1 MPGNQ
6 QAFSTAIN
14 AADRFRWDS
23 QWMEAAREYQRALAE
38 FPDDATARGGLGFC
52 YMQTKQWQQ
61 ALNEYEYILKRDS
74 TNVIAL
80 SKTAELYGILG
91 RRNDA
96 YRAYLLLADLYSQAG
111 QGARAEAAWQKTVQL
126 APDNPEPH
134 ERLASYYFQKKDIAL
149 MIQEHLAAAQGYLA
163 RNECGLAR
171 MQCEEV
177 LRADA
182 HNMQAQQL
190 LAQITGKQSTPS
202 DPMAQ
207 GAALPAQSYT
217 ESPSQSYTSSSGP
230 LAFTDNSGQPLV
242 EPSTTGTISGGNTGI
257 MGNMGNASNYGGANY
272 AGAPPA
278 MAASNGNMS
287 GQNPNGRKRITASQV
302 TGVLKQAQT
311 FQAQGRL
318 NDAIDLCE
326 QIIDSGIDRPDARYF
341 LGWLYQ
347 EQQRWED
354 AIRQFQLLLNDP
366 DYALSCYYALGQCYR
381 AKGDLRTAAVHFD
394 EAVDRVNLDA
404 LTVEESDQLV
414 QLCQEAAEAHRM
426 LGEQEQAL
434 TVYNALLGFLRSRG
448 WNDKVAQVEF
458 MLQQIQTA
466 PPQGNPGYAT
476 PEQVMQQPLSDAAT
490 LSFNMGNNGM
500 ENGQP
505 VNTNMGSVSQPTM
518 SPSAPPTQMVP
529 VSNPNNA
536 VGELPDWL
544 TGILSE
550 ADKAQMTNTPAQQQN
565 VQSAKPSV
573 TDMPTMEQRVAPPV
587 PDVTVSKQPSVPLV
601 NNAAPVEP
609 SPMPPPPPAS
619 PSWLTENVKPAA
631 NLTRA
636 LPPEQLTSTPVQV
649 EPAVQQSQVTTP
661 PPPIPA
667 PSVPVQAVLQ
677 EPIVAPVPV
686 VPAHAPTSAQAQ
698 VQSPPTS
705 PIPTFTEAS
714 LAEPKQQPHRGAEDL
729 LNQMAG
735 VSSQDEELKHV
746 AETVLTST
754 ASLPENIRLQ
764 VVRSMQDIQK
774 YINHGLLNSAIEEC
788 LRVIDMAPQYLD
800 VHQVLCE
807 IYVRQG
813 KVEQAIT
820 KYAIL
825 VDTYIINGRTEDA
838 IATYRRIL
846 QLEPNNLTY
855 RMRLINLLAAQ
866 GNKEDLLRERTLAAE
881 SYLRLGYMD
890 RALTELEQALQE
902 SPTSVPTR
910 LNYAL
915 ALQKLGRSQQAVI
928 EYQRVLQI
936 DPRNLTALV
945 RWHVSMTTTP
955 GTSRSTILEVLSR
968 VCWQLRGEGQK
979 HYDIVAREYTQAADM
994 YPNNADVIYSLGQ
1007 IHQQA
1012 GNYDK
1017 AIDAYTQAMRDSTL
1031 EVLART
1037 SAAHC
1042 FLAQGK
1048 PEAAIQQLE
1057 QALQSV
1063 RRSPNALDP
1072 GIWAARPREAG
1083 EEHQAPE
1090 VEISLMLA
1098 KAYERTGRQEQ
1109 KEAILRQ
1116 IRQAHPGQDE
1126 VAPALADIS
1135 MRQGDVPGALQEY
1148 TDLVKHYRNN
1158 RQTDN
1163 ALGVLNEMVR
1173 LAPQDPRAH
1182 AELADIYVS
1191 RGHLDEGIAELRL
1204 LADIYLRRNQLEQA
1218 GDALQRVGSIY
1229 AEIGN
1234 NQEALANLR
1243 RAVELN
1249 PNSMEL
1255 LREVVSFCLQLS
1267 RIVDPSYSKDAA
1279 KYQAIIARHYFDTQQ
1294 VKEAVA
1300 ALQQLITIDH
1310 SNYEAYDL
1318 LGQTY
1323 QSVGEYE
1330 QASRVYRNLAK
1341 VAPENGIARDR
1352 LATLQELRTK

>member
-23 QWMEAAREYQRALAE
+23 QWTEAAQEYQRALAE

-61 ALNEYEYILKRDS
+61 ALDEYEHILKRDS
-74 TNVIAL
+74 SNVIAL

-126 APDNPEPH
+126 APDHPEPH
-134 ERLASYYFQKKDIAL
+134 ERLASYYFEKKDITL
-149 MIQEHLAAAQGYLA
+149 MIQERLAAAQGYLA
-163 RNECGLAR
+163 RNERGLAR

-177 LRADA
+177 MRADA
-182 HNMQAQQL
+182 NNVQAQQL
-190 LAQITGKQSTPS
+190 IAQIVGRQGVASEV
-202 DPMAQ
+202 Q
-207 GAALPAQSYT
+207 GAAFPTQAYT
-217 ESPSQSYTSSSGP
+217 PPSGP
-230 LAFTDNSGQPLV
+230 LAFTDSSGQSQA
-242 EPSTTGTISGGNTGI
+242 EPTTTGNISGGNTGI
-257 MGNMGNASNYGGANY
+257 MGNMGNAGNYGGANY

-278 MAASNGNMS
+278 MAGGNGNMS
-287 GQNPNGRKRITASQV
+287 GQNPNGRKRIIASQV
-302 TGVLKQAQT
+302 TSVLKQAQT
-311 FQAQGRL
+311 FQAQGRF

-326 QIIDSGIDRPDARYF
+326 QIMESGIDRPDARYF

-414 QLCQEAAEAHRM
+414 QLCQEAAESHRM

-448 WNDKVAQVEF
+448 WSDKVAQVEF
-458 MLQQIQTA
+458 MLQQMQNAPQPAPQTRPA
-466 PPQGNPGYAT
+466 GPQGNQGHAM
-476 PEQVMQQPLSDAAT
+476 PEQTMQQPLSDAAT
-490 LSFNMGNNGM
+490 LSFNMG
-500 ENGQP
+500 Q
-505 VNTNMGSVSQPTM
+505 VSQPTM
-518 SPSAPPTQMVP
+518 QQPQQQIPPAPPTQMVP
-529 VSNPNNA
+529 TSNPSNA

-550 ADKAQMTNTPAQQQN
+550 ADKAQVTNTPVQQQQN
-565 VQSAKPSV
+565 PQPIPPSV
-573 TDMPTMEQRVAPPV
+573 TEMPTMEQRISDVAMPKPPSA
-587 PDVTVSKQPSVPLV
+587 PLTNNVT
-601 NNAAPVEP
+601 
-609 SPMPPPPPAS
+609 PMEPPPAS
-619 PSWLTENVKPAA
+619 PSWLTEDAKPAVNA
-631 NLTRA
+631 TRA
-636 LPPEQLTSTPVQV
+636 LPPEQLAPPAPVA
-649 EPAVQQSQVTTP
+649 PMVQQPVIPPTP
-661 PPPIPA
+661 TPIPA
-667 PSVPVQAVLQ
+667 PSVPVMSVWQ
-677 EPIVAPVPV
+677 EPIVAPMPV
-686 VPAHAPTSAQAQ
+686 VPAPAPQ
-698 VQSPPTS
+698 VPPMEPPPAS
-705 PIPTFTEAS
+705 PIPTFTEAT
-714 LAEPKQQPHRGAEDL
+714 LAEPKQQPRRGVEDL

-735 VSSQDEELKHV
+735 FSSQDEELKHV

-754 ASLPENIRLQ
+754 ASLPENIRLL

-774 YINHGLLNSAIEEC
+774 YINHGLLNSATEEC

-813 KVEQAIT
+813 KIEQAIT

-825 VDTYIINGRTEDA
+825 VDTYIVNGRTEDA

-855 RMRLINLLAAQ
+855 RMRLINLLAAH
-866 GNKEDLLRERTLAAE
+866 GNKEDLLRERTQAAE

-915 ALQKLGRSQQAVI
+915 ALQKLGRTQQAVT

-945 RWHVSMTTTP
+945 RWHVSMTITP

-979 HYDIVAREYTQAADM
+979 HYDIVAREYIQAADM
-994 YPNNADVIYSLGQ
+994 HPNNADVVYSLGQ

-1012 GNYDK
+1012 GSYDK
-1017 AIDAYTQAMRDSTL
+1017 AIDAYTQAMRDSVV

-1037 SAAHC
+1037 SAAYC

-1057 QALQSV
+1057 QALQNV
-1063 RRSPNALDP
+1063 RRSPSAIDP

-1098 KAYERTGRQEQ
+1098 KAYERTGRFDQ
-1109 KEAILRQ
+1109 KEAVLRQ
-1116 IRQAHPGQDE
+1116 IRQARPGQDE
-1126 VAPALADIS
+1126 VAPALAEIS
-1135 MRQGDVPGALQEY
+1135 VRQGDVPGALQEY

-1182 AELADIYVS
+1182 AELADIYVT
-1191 RGHLDEGIAELRL
+1191 RGHLEEGIAELRL
-1204 LADIYLRRNQLEQA
+1204 LADIYLRNGQHEQA
-1218 GDALQRVGSIY
+1218 ADALQRIGNIY

-1234 NQEALANLR
+1234 NEEALANLR

-1267 RIVDPSYSKDAA
+1267 RTVDPSYSKDAA
-1279 KYQAIIARHYFDTQQ
+1279 KYQVIIARHYFDTQQ
-1294 VKEAVA
+1294 VKESVA
-1300 ALQQLITIDH
+1300 ALQQLITIDRA
-1310 SNYEAYDL
+1310 NYEAYDL

-1341 VAPENGIARDR
+1341 VAPESDIARTR

>member
-1 MPGNQ
+1 
-6 QAFSTAIN
+6 
-14 AADRFRWDS
+14 
-23 QWMEAAREYQRALAE
+23 MEAAQEYQRALVE
-38 FPDDATARGGLGFC
+38 FPDDPTARGGLGFC

-61 ALNEYEYILKRDS
+61 ALNEYEYILKRDLS
-74 TNVIAL
+74 NVIAL
-80 SKTAELYGILG
+80 SKTAELYGILN
-91 RRNDA
+91 RRTDA
-96 YRAYLLLADLYSQAG
+96 YKAYLLLADLYSQAG

-126 APDNPEPH
+126 APGEPEPH
-134 ERLASYYFQKKDIAL
+134 ERLASYYFEKKDIAL
-149 MIQEHLAAAQGYLA
+149 MVQERLAAAQGYFA
-163 RNECGLAR
+163 RNERGPAQA
-171 MQCEEV
+171 QCEEA

-182 HNMQAQQL
+182 TNMQAQQL
-190 LAQITGKQSTPS
+190 LAQITGR
-202 DPMAQ
+202 Q
-207 GAALPAQSYT
+207 GI
-217 ESPSQSYTSSSGP
+217 SSGP
-230 LAFTDNSGQPLV
+230 LAQGFPSPTHTAPFSGQLAFTD
-242 EPSTTGTISGGNTGI
+242 TTGQSQIDQSITGTTSGGNTGI
-257 MGNMGNASNYGGANY
+257 MGNMGNAGNYGGANY
-272 AGAPPA
+272 AGAPP
-278 MAASNGNMS
+278 MGGGNGNAGGQ
-287 GQNPNGRKRITASQV
+287 GQNPNTRKRITASQV

-311 FQAQGRL
+311 FQAQGRF

-326 QIIDSGIDRPDARYF
+326 QIIESGIDRPDARYF

-347 EQQRWED
+347 EQQRWDD

-381 AKGDLRTAAVHFD
+381 ARGDLRTATVHFD

-414 QLCQEAAEAHRM
+414 QLCQEAAEAHRL

-448 WNDKVAQVEF
+448 WNEKVAQVEF
-458 MLQQIQTA
+458 MLQQMQNMPPPA
-466 PPQGNPGYAT
+466 PPRSPQPQGNQGGYNGQ
-476 PEQVMQQPLSDAAT
+476 EQAAPNPLSDAAT
-490 LSFNMGNNGM
+490 MSFNMGSNGIGG
-500 ENGQP
+500 GQP
-505 VNTNMGSVSQPTM
+505 INGPAGQANQAMMPPPVP
-518 SPSAPPTQMVP
+518 PAPPTQMTP
-529 VSNPNNA
+529 VANPA
-536 VGELPDWL
+536 SSVGELPDWL

-550 ADKAQMTNTPAQQQN
+550 ADKAQIANPAPRP
-565 VQSAKPSV
+565 QSAPPAKPSV
-573 TDMPTMEQRVAPPV
+573 TDMPTMEQRVPQQAEAP
-587 PDVTVSKQPSVPLV
+587 KQPSSPI
-601 NNAAPVEP
+601 APVEP
-609 SPMPPPPPAS
+609 PTPAS
-619 PSWLTENVKPAA
+619 PAWLTDEIKPAA
-631 NLTRA
+631 NATRA
-636 LPPEQLTSTPVQV
+636 LPEQQMPEPQVQAPYVAPAPPVQIAAPV
-649 EPAVQQSQVTTP
+649 
-661 PPPIPA
+661 PA
-667 PSVPVQAVLQ
+667 PSVSVI
-677 EPIVAPVPV
+677 PIAYEAPAARISAPMPV
-686 VPAHAPTSAQAQ
+686 VPAPAPPSQQ
-698 VQSPPTS
+698 PPPAS

-714 LAEPKQQPHRGAEDL
+714 FSEPRPQPRRGAEDL
-729 LNQMAG
+729 LSQMAG
-735 VSSQDEELKHV
+735 RATQDEELRHV

-774 YINHGLLNSAIEEC
+774 YINHGLLSSATEEC

-807 IYVRQG
+807 IYVREG

-825 VDTYIINGRTEDA
+825 VDTYIINGRTDDA

-855 RMRLINLLAAQ
+855 RMRLINLLSSH

-915 ALQKLGRSQQAVI
+915 ALQKLGRSQQAVT

-955 GTSRSTILEVLSR
+955 GTARSTILEVLSR
-968 VCWQLRGEGQK
+968 VGWQLRGEGQK
-979 HYDIVAREYTQAADM
+979 HYDAVAREYTQAADM
-994 YPNNADVIYSLGQ
+994 YPNNADIIYSLGQ

-1017 AIDAYTQAMRDSTL
+1017 AIDAYNQAMRDSVV

-1037 SAAHC
+1037 SAAQC

-1063 RRSPNALDP
+1063 RRAPNAIDP
-1072 GIWAARPREAG
+1072 SIWAARPREAG

-1098 KAYERTGRQEQ
+1098 KAYERTGRTDQ

-1116 IRQAHPGQDE
+1116 VRQARPGQDE
-1126 VAPALADIS
+1126 VSPALAEIS
-1135 MRQGDVPGALQEY
+1135 ARQGDVPGALREY
-1148 TDLVKHYRNN
+1148 TDLVKHYRSN
-1158 RQTDN
+1158 RQNDN

-1182 AELADIYVS
+1182 ADLADIYIT

-1204 LADIYLRRNQLEQA
+1204 LADIYLRRNQLEEA
-1218 GDALQRVGSIY
+1218 GQSLQRIGNIY
-1229 AEIGN
+1229 AEIGKS
-1234 NQEALANLR
+1234 EDALTNFR
-1243 RAVELN
+1243 RAAELD
-1249 PNSMEL
+1249 PNSMDL
-1255 LREVVSFCLQLS
+1255 LREIVSFCLQLS
-1267 RIVDPSYSKDAA
+1267 RTVDSSYTQDAA
-1279 KYQAIIARHYFDTQQ
+1279 KYQVTIARHYFDTHQ
-1294 VKEAVA
+1294 VKESVA
-1300 ALQQLITIDH
+1300 ALQQLITIDR
-1310 SNYEAYDL
+1310 SNHEAYDL

-1341 VAPENGIARDR
+1341 VAPNSDIARER

>member
-6 QAFSTAIN
+6 QVFSTAIN

-23 QWMEAAREYQRALAE
+23 QWMEAAQEYQRALAE
-38 FPDDATARGGLGFC
+38 FPEDATARGGLGFC
-52 YMQTKQWQQ
+52 YMQTKQWQA
-61 ALNEYEYILKRDS
+61 ALDEYEYILKRDAS
-74 TNVIAL
+74 NVIAL

-111 QGARAEAAWQKTVQL
+111 QGARAEAAWQKSVQL
-126 APDNPEPH
+126 APGNPEPH
-134 ERLASYYFQKKDIAL
+134 ERLAAYYFEKKDIAL
-149 MIQEHLAAAQGYLA
+149 MIQERLAAAQGYLA
-163 RNECGLAR
+163 RNERTQAR
-171 MQCEEV
+171 MQCEEA

-182 HNMQAQQL
+182 SNTEAQQL
-190 LAQITGKQSTPS
+190 FTQIMGMQGSPQGTALSAQTYKEQSAHTT
-202 DPMAQ
+202 Q
-207 GAALPAQSYT
+207 
-217 ESPSQSYTSSSGP
+217 SSGP
-230 LAFTDNSGQPLV
+230 LAFNESASQSQADSA
-242 EPSTTGTISGGNTGI
+242 TTGNISGGNTG
-257 MGNMGNASNYGGANY
+257 NMGNAGNYGGANY
-272 AGAPPA
+272 AGSPPVMGA
-278 MAASNGNMS
+278 GNSSMG
-287 GQNPNGRKRITASQV
+287 GQNSAPNARKRILASQV

-311 FQAQGRL
+311 FQAQGRF

-326 QIIDSGIDRPDARYF
+326 QIIESGIDRPDARYF

-347 EQQRWED
+347 EQQRWDD

-381 AKGDLRTAAVHFD
+381 ARGDLRTAAVHFD

-414 QLCQEAAEAHRM
+414 QLCQEAADAHRM

-448 WNDKVAQVEF
+448 WSDKVAQVEF
-458 MLQQIQTA
+458 MLQQIQDA
-466 PPQGNPGYAT
+466 PSPPQSSSSQNNIGFDGLDQKPQT
-476 PEQVMQQPLSDAAT
+476 SLSEAAT
-490 LSFNMGNNGM
+490 MAFHVNVNGNNG
-500 ENGQP
+500 NGHSP
-505 VNTNMGSVSQPTM
+505 NLAPTNSAPIQPT
-518 SPSAPPTQMVP
+518 PPPPAPPTQMVP
-529 VSNPNNA
+529 VSNPNSS

-550 ADKAQMTNTPAQQQN
+550 ADKAQIAQPQN
-565 VQSAKPSV
+565 AQPAKPSV
-573 TDMPTMEQRVAPPV
+573 TDLPTMEQRVPPPPTDTASAKPPV
-587 PDVTVSKQPSVPLV
+587 EPL
-601 NNAAPVEP
+601 APVEQP
-609 SPMPPPPPAS
+609 IAA
-619 PSWLTENVKPAA
+619 PSWLTEDIKPTTNTSGSLQSEQVVQGNRSAP
-631 NLTRA
+631 
-636 LPPEQLTSTPVQV
+636 LPV
-649 EPAVQQSQVTTP
+649 
-661 PPPIPA
+661 
-667 PSVPVQAVLQ
+667 
-677 EPIVAPVPV
+677 PIVEEPLQPRV
-686 VPAHAPTSAQAQ
+686 VPAPAPQEPVQQAAA
-698 VQSPPTS
+698 
-705 PIPTFTEAS
+705 IPTFDISSTEPAQ
-714 LAEPKQQPHRGAEDL
+714 PPHRGAEDL

-735 VSSQDEELKHV
+735 TGTDVELKHV

-754 ASLPENIRLQ
+754 AALPESIRLQ
-764 VVRSMQDIQK
+764 VMRSMQDIQR
-774 YINHGLLNSAIEEC
+774 YINHGLLNSATEEC
-788 LRVIDMAPQYLD
+788 LKVIDMAPQYLD

-813 KVEQAIT
+813 KIEQAIT

-855 RMRLINLLAAQ
+855 RMRLINLLTAH
-866 GNKEDLLRERTLAAE
+866 GNKEDLLRERTMAAE
-881 SYLRLGYMD
+881 SYLRLGYTD

-902 SPTSVPTR
+902 SPTSIPTR

-915 ALQKLGRSQQAVI
+915 ALQKLGRSQQAVT

-945 RWHVSMTTTP
+945 RWHISMTSTP
-955 GTSRSTILEVLSR
+955 GTSRATILEVLSR

-979 HYDIVAREYTQAADM
+979 HYDAVAREYIQAADM
-994 YPNNADVIYSLGQ
+994 YPNNADLIYSLGQ

-1017 AIDAYTQAMRDSTL
+1017 AIDVYNQAMRDSIV

-1037 SAAHC
+1037 SAAQC

-1063 RRSPNALDP
+1063 RRSPNAIDP

-1090 VEISLMLA
+1090 MEISLMLA
-1098 KAYERTGRQEQ
+1098 KAYERTGRMDQ

-1116 IRQAHPGQDE
+1116 VRQARPGQNE
-1126 VAPALADIS
+1126 VAPALAEIS
-1135 MRQGDVPGALQEY
+1135 ARQGDVSGALQEY
-1148 TDLVKHYRNN
+1148 TDLVKHYRANK
-1158 RQTDN
+1158 QTDN

-1182 AELADIYVS
+1182 AELADIYVT

-1204 LADIYLRRNQLEQA
+1204 LTDIYLRRNQFEPA
-1218 GDALQRVGSIY
+1218 SEALQRVGTIY
-1229 AEIGN
+1229 AEIGDN
-1234 NQEALANLR
+1234 DEALANLR
-1243 RAVELN
+1243 RAAELN
-1249 PNSMEL
+1249 PDSMEL
-1255 LREVVSFCLQLS
+1255 LREVVSFSLQLS
-1267 RIVDPSYSKDAA
+1267 RTVDPKYTQDAA
-1279 KYQAIIARHYFDTQQ
+1279 KYQAVIARHYFDTHQ
-1294 VKEAVA
+1294 VKESVA
-1300 ALQQLITIDH
+1300 ALQQLITIDR
-1310 SNYEAYDL
+1310 SNHEAYDL

-1341 VAPENGIARDR
+1341 LAPDSDVARER
-1352 LATLQELRTK
+1352 LAMLQELRTR

>member
-6 QAFSTAIN
+6 QAFSTAIH
-14 AADRFRWDS
+14 AADRFHWDS
-23 QWMEAAREYQRALAE
+23 QWSEAAQEYQRALAE
-38 FPDDATARGGLGFC
+38 FPDDATARSGLGFC
-52 YMQTKQWQQ
+52 YMQTKQWQA
-61 ALNEYEYILKRDS
+61 ALSEYEYVLARDS
-74 TNVIAL
+74 SNVIAL
-80 SKTAELYGILG
+80 SKTAELHGILG
-91 RRNDA
+91 KRNDA
-96 YRAYLLLADLYSQAG
+96 YKAYLLLADLYSQAG
-111 QGARAEAAWQKTVQL
+111 QGARAEAAWQKSVQL
-126 APDNPEPH
+126 APGNPEPH
-134 ERLASYYFQKKDIAL
+134 ERLATYYFEKKDIAL
-149 MIQEHLAAAQGYLA
+149 MIQERLAAAQGYLA
-163 RNECGLAR
+163 RNERGLAR
-171 MQCEEV
+171 MQCEEA

-182 HNMQAQQL
+182 NNIQAQQL
-190 LAQITGKQSTPS
+190 FAQIMSIQGS
-202 DPMAQ
+202 DPLVQ
-207 GAALPAQSYT
+207 GAAFPTQTYMG
-217 ESPSQSYTSSSGP
+217 SPSQAAYTTPSSGP
-230 LAFTDNSGQPLV
+230 LAFNDSASQSQAS
-242 EPSTTGTISGGNTGI
+242 STTTGNISGGNTSI
-257 MGNMGNASNYGGANY
+257 MGNMGNAGNYGGANY

-278 MAASNGNMS
+278 MAGGNGNMG
-287 GQNPNGRKRITASQV
+287 GQNQTPNARKRITASQV

-311 FQAQGRL
+311 FQAQGRF

-326 QIIDSGIDRPDARYF
+326 QIIESGIDRPDARYF

-347 EQQRWED
+347 EQQRWDD

-381 AKGDLRTAAVHFD
+381 ARGDLRTAAVHFD

-414 QLCQEAAEAHRM
+414 QLCQEAADAHRM

-434 TVYNALLGFLRSRG
+434 TVYSALLGFLRSRG

-458 MLQQIQTA
+458 MLQQMQNTPPPAPQSRPSSPQNNMGFDAQEQKPQTSLSEA
-466 PPQGNPGYAT
+466 ATMAFNMNGNNGNPG
-476 PEQVMQQPLSDAAT
+476 
-490 LSFNMGNNGM
+490 NR
-500 ENGQP
+500 QP
-505 VNTNMGSVSQPTM
+505 VNGMAPTSQAALPPT
-518 SPSAPPTQMVP
+518 PPPPAPPTQMVP
-529 VSNPNNA
+529 VSNPNSS

-550 ADKAQMTNTPAQQQN
+550 ADKAQIAQPQNTQP
-565 VQSAKPSV
+565 AKPSV
-573 TDMPTMEQRVAPPV
+573 TDLPTMEQRV
-587 PDVTVSKQPSVPLV
+587 
-601 NNAAPVEP
+601 
-609 SPMPPPPPAS
+609 PMPPTDTTAPKPSVEQPIQPEE
-619 PSWLTENVKPAA
+619 PSWLTEDVKPAA
-631 NLTRA
+631 NATRA
-636 LPPEQLTSTPVQV
+636 LPPEQPVAASPAS
-649 EPAVQQSQVTTP
+649 EPVVQEQKNMAASAPIAV
-661 PPPIPA
+661 PA
-667 PSVPVQAVLQ
+667 VPVQPVVE
-677 EPIVAPVPV
+677 EPIARV
-686 VPAHAPTSAQAQ
+686 VPAPAPVRPEQAQ
-698 VQSPPTS
+698 QSS
-705 PIPTFTEAS
+705 DAAIPTFSDAS
-714 LAEPKQQPHRGAEDL
+714 FAEPTPQPRRGAEDL
-729 LNQMAG
+729 LSQMAG
-735 VSSQDEELKHV
+735 EGTDAELKHV

-754 ASLPENIRLQ
+754 AMLPESIRLQ
-764 VVRSMQDIQK
+764 VMRSMQDIQK
-774 YINHGLLNSAIEEC
+774 YINHGLLNSATEEC
-788 LRVIDMAPQYLD
+788 LKVIDMAPQYLD

-807 IYVRQG
+807 IYVHQG
-813 KVEQAIT
+813 KIEQAIT

-855 RMRLINLLAAQ
+855 RMRLINLLTAH

-915 ALQKLGRSQQAVI
+915 ALQKLGRSQQAVT

-945 RWHVSMTTTP
+945 RWHIAMTTTP
-955 GTSRSTILEVLSR
+955 GTARATILEVLSR
-968 VCWQLRGEGQK
+968 VGWQLRGEGQK
-979 HYDIVAREYTQAADM
+979 HYDAVAREYMQAADM
-994 YPNNADVIYSLGQ
+994 YPNNADISYSLGQ
-1007 IHQQA
+1007 IHQLA

-1017 AIDAYTQAMRDSTL
+1017 AIDAYNLAMRDSIV

-1037 SAAHC
+1037 SAAQC

-1063 RRSPNALDP
+1063 RRSPNAIDP
-1072 GIWAARPREAG
+1072 GVWAARPREAG

-1090 VEISLMLA
+1090 VEISLLLA
-1098 KAYERTGRQEQ
+1098 KAYERTGRQDQ

-1116 IRQAHPGQDE
+1116 IRQARPGQNE
-1126 VAPALADIS
+1126 VFPALTEIS
-1135 MRQGDVPGALQEY
+1135 ARQGDVSGALQEY
-1148 TDLVKHYRNN
+1148 TDLVKHYRTNK
-1158 RQTDN
+1158 QIDN

-1182 AELADIYVS
+1182 AELADIYVT

-1204 LADIYLRRNQLEQA
+1204 LTDIYLRRSQLELA
-1218 GDALQRVGSIY
+1218 GETLQRIGNIY

-1234 NQEALANLR
+1234 NNEALANLR

-1267 RIVDPSYSKDAA
+1267 RTVDPEYTQDAA
-1279 KYQAIIARHYFDTQQ
+1279 KYQVIIAHHYFDTHQ
-1294 VKEAVA
+1294 VKESVA
-1300 ALQQLITIDH
+1300 ALQQLITIDR
-1310 SNYEAYDL
+1310 SNHEAYDL

-1341 VAPENGIARDR
+1341 VAPESDVARER
-1352 LATLQELRTK
+1352 LATLQELRMK